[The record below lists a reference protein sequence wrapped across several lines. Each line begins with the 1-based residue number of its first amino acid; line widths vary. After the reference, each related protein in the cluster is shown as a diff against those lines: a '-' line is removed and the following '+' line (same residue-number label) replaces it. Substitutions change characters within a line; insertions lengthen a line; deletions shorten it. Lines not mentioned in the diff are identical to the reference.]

1 MSKLAKLLR
10 SRFAFAALS
19 AAATALCASLVWS
32 GALEANNYAPS
43 GAGTAKS
50 GFQLR
55 CWQYGKL
62 LFEENHVE
70 FADLKAK
77 TGVELRR
84 TQADRGP
91 LFVLDTANATCLM
104 KAETASDATPTK

>member
-1 MSKLAKLLR
+1 MSKPANGLQPRLLLC
-10 SRFAFAALS
+10 AAG
-19 AAATALCASLVWS
+19 AAAIALYAGLVWS
-32 GALEANNYAPS
+32 GALEANS
-43 GAGTAKS
+43 GAASGNAIAKS

-77 TGVELRR
+77 TGLELLR
-84 TQADRGP
+84 TQADRGQ
-91 LFVLDTANATCLM
+91 LFVVDTSNATCLM
-104 KAETASDATPTK
+104 KAETVSDSLTSK